1 MKENKLISCSF
12 LVFFALTHIL
22 KVSLK
27 YEFMVDADDSHEI
40 IYLFI
45 ILMLWNEVHVSYALI
60 ASVHFC
66 YYVILNS
73 ATENFKVT
81 VSVWRGCYNNPP

>member
-12 LVFFALTHIL
+12 LVFL
-22 KVSLK
+22 V
-27 YEFMVDADDSHEI
+27 VDPDDSHEI

>member
-60 ASVHFC
+60 ASVHLCYFEFC
-66 YYVILNS
+66 Y
-73 ATENFKVT
+73 
-81 VSVWRGCYNNPP
+81 